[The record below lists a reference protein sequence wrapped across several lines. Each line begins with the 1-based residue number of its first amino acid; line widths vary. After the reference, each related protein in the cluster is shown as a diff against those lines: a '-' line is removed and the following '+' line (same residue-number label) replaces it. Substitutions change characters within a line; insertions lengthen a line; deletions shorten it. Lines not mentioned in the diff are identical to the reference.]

1 MRILLK
7 CPTRSRP
14 SQFVSVLQKYVE
26 LANQPSQLGVCVSC
40 DRDDA
45 TMTPADIQYAIKN
58 VTHTTSWCKIFY
70 ENNRNKIEAVNSNMN
85 QVSWE
90 WDIVLLVSDDMVPQI
105 KGYDDVIRSHM
116 MANFPTTDGILW
128 INDGFQEDRLN
139 TITVMGRAMYSSFG
153 YLYHPAYKSLFCD
166 TEFTD
171 LCKGSLASKCRYIPY
186 VLIRHMHPG
195 HGVVPSDPLYVRNQG
210 YWNHDMHMYVSRKT
224 YEYDWSILIPT
235 IPGRE
240 DKLQHLLRTIHERRL
255 SACPN
260 LRIEIC
266 IDFDNREKTIGAKRQ
281 RLLQGAKGKYMSFI
295 DDDDD
300 VTAAYFEDALACIQ
314 GGFHVCRLRG
324 QISQYTF
331 THSISVTPNSMMAEG
346 DVFMRPPNHLNVML
360 TDVVRPIHFYDVQ
373 NGEDFAWSIRVSES
387 GYLTDEYRPALDR
400 IHYIYNLGDR
410 TIGPADMEYQ
420 RTNQLKSMEIPPI
433 YKTQGPPPRV
443 DIRETGLRL
452 SAKGF
457 VSK

>member
-1 MRILLK
+1 M
-7 CPTRSRP
+7 
-14 SQFVSVLQKYVE
+14 
-26 LANQPSQLGVCVSC
+26 
-40 DRDDA
+40 
-45 TMTPADIQYAIKN
+45 
-58 VTHTTSWCKIFY
+58 HT
-70 ENNRNKIEAVNSNMN
+70 
-85 QVSWE
+85 
-90 WDIVLLVSDDMVPQI
+90 
-105 KGYDDVIRSHM
+105 
-116 MANFPTTDGILW
+116 
-128 INDGFQEDRLN
+128 
-139 TITVMGRAMYSSFG
+139 
-153 YLYHPAYKSLFCD
+153 
-166 TEFTD
+166 
-171 LCKGSLASKCRYIPY
+171 
-186 VLIRHMHPG
+186 
-195 HGVVPSDPLYVRNQG
+195 
-210 YWNHDMHMYVSRKT
+210 YVSRKT

-240 DKLQHLLRTIHERRL
+240 DKLQRLLRTIHERRL
-255 SACPN
+255 SVCPS

-300 VTAAYFEDALACIQ
+300 VTAAYFEDALVCIQ

-331 THSISVTPNSMMAEG
+331 THSIVVTPNSMMAEG
-346 DVFMRPPNHLNVML
+346 DVFMRPPNHLNVIL

-387 GYLTDEYRPALDR
+387 GYLTNEYRPELNR

-420 RTNQLKSMEIPPI
+420 RTKQLRAMEMPPV
-433 YKTQGPPPRV
+433 YMTQGPPPRV